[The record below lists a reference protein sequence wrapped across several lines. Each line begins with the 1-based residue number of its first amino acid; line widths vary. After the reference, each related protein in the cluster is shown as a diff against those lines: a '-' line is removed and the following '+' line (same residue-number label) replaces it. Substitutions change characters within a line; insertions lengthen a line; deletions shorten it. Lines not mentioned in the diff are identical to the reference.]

1 MHQIESCQYIECS
14 KRAASISSYAELDWD
29 FSKIPDVAQHRD
41 SNYANALRVERGI
54 SL

>member
-29 FSKIPDVAQHRD
+29 FSSMNPDVAQHRD
-41 SNYANALRVERGI
+41 SNLAQQDF
-54 SL
+54 S